1 VNAKARP
8 GLGRVSAPSRRTV
21 ATPPASAVSPAR
33 EIGRLERL
41 PKWLNLVPMVLQW
54 AWLALRYRS
63 VTLPSCC
70 NPSITTGGM
79 VGEGKLEY
87 FDIMGPHA
95 SSMTATTTSVVAR
108 PVGAVQA
115 CEAAMQRAR
124 LSYPVVAKPDL
135 GWCGFGVRRLDSRD
149 DLVAYV
155 DAFPTGERIVLQR
168 WMPAPGEAGVFY
180 MRRPG
185 HERGEVIGLL
195 LRHFPR
201 VTGDGVRTVA
211 ELMAADPRARRL
223 GRDGASEACCD
234 PAEVPRAGQ
243 TVRVAV
249 VASTR
254 VGGKYEDATALVTP
268 ALVEA
273 FDAICGDMRDFHVG
287 RFDVKFDS
295 LAALCAGTGFSII
308 EVNGAGSEA
317 VHAWDPA
324 LTLRQAYRIV
334 FDKQRRLFAIAAEM
348 RQRGAR
354 PVGWRALARHHWR
367 QQALISRYPA
377 SN

>member
-1 VNAKARP
+1 VI
-8 GLGRVSAPSRRTV
+8 SEFDAP
-21 ATPPASAVSPAR
+21 AAYSPAAQPHTSR
-33 EIGRLERL
+33 AIGRLEQL

-63 VTLPSCC
+63 ITLPSCC

-95 SSMTATTTSVVAR
+95 ASAAATTTFVIAR
-108 PVGAVQA
+108 GAASIDA
-115 CEAAMQRAR
+115 CESAMTGAG
-124 LSYPVVAKPDL
+124 LGYPLIVKPDL
-135 GWCGFGVRRLDSRD
+135 GWCGYGVRRIDGRD
-149 DLVAYV
+149 ELVAYL
-155 DAFPTGERIVLQR
+155 DAFPQGERVVLQR
-168 WMPAPGEAGVFY
+168 WLPEPFEAGVFY
-180 MRRPG
+180 MRQPG
-185 HERGEVIGLL
+185 ESSGEVIGLL
-195 LRHFPR
+195 IRHFPR
-201 VTGDGVRTVA
+201 VTGDGTSTVA
-211 ELMAADPRARRL
+211 ELIAADPRASRL
-223 GRDGASEACCD
+223 GRDAASEVCCD
-234 PAEVPRAGQ
+234 SACVPRAGE
-243 TVRVAV
+243 TMRVAV

-268 ALVEA
+268 ALVSA
-273 FDAICGDMRDFHVG
+273 FDAICADMQDFHVG

-348 RQRGAR
+348 RRRGVR
-354 PVGWRALARHHWR
+354 PVGWWPLLRHHWR
-367 QQALISRYPA
+367 QQRLIERYPA